1 MWRINRNILIL
12 AGTHNPS
19 KTHKMNRTTIFS
31 SCLAIGIFL
40 SGVAK
45 SQTTDPKKD
54 IEAGKLLISKSDC
67 FACHKPE
74 GKLVGPAYADI
85 AKKYAAT
92 DANITLLSGKV
103 IKGGSGVWGQIPM
116 AAHPKI
122 TQVDAK
128 KMVKYIL
135 SLAPAKK

>member
-1 MWRINRNILIL
+1 
-12 AGTHNPS
+12 
-19 KTHKMNRTTIFS
+19 MNKNLIFS
-31 SCLAIGIFL
+31 SCLAIGVFF

-45 SQTTDPKKD
+45 SQTEDPKKD
-54 IEAGKLLISKSDC
+54 IESGKLLISKSDC

-74 GKLVGPAYADI
+74 GKLVGPSYADI
-85 AKKYAAT
+85 AKKYTAT
-92 DANITLLSGKV
+92 DANVAMLAGKV
-103 IKGGSGVWGQIPM
+103 IKGGTGVWGQIPM
-116 AAHPKI
+116 AAHPKV